1 MEVIKHGNTH
11 NEVKCPH
18 CGALL
23 DYSANDI
30 LTHSATD
37 DYFGYYYEWDL
48 IKCLDCGGN
57 IILKERTIEI

>member
-11 NEVKCPH
+11 NEVECPH

-30 LTHSATD
+30 LTHSTTD
-37 DYFGYYYEWDL
+37 DYFGYYYE
-48 IKCLDCGGN
+48 
-57 IILKERTIEI
+57 